1 MVRVLATV
9 ERKRLWL
16 SRRVQGGPQDQQD
29 APGAGGREASA
40 AARVENAAV
49 LNALAE
55 PRRIELLR
63 LLTDRQ
69 LCTRDLV
76 TATGMAQ
83 PLVSHHLRV
92 LRQSLLVDSTVCA
105 NLRVYRVRADTLRV
119 LGERLGAMAARAEV
133 TSDEEPC

>member
-1 MVRVLATV
+1 MSAF
-9 ERKRLWL
+9 
-16 SRRVQGGPQDQQD
+16 D
-29 APGAGGREASA
+29 ADRPPAQRQELDDL
-40 AARVENAAV
+40 AV

-63 LLTDRQ
+63 LLTDQQ

-76 TATGMAQ
+76 AATGMAQ

-92 LRQSLLVDSTVCA
+92 LRQALLVDSTVCA

-119 LGERLGAMAARAEV
+119 LGSRLDQMAARAAV
-133 TSDEEPC
+133 TSGVQPC

>member
-1 MVRVLATV
+1 MDGAP
-9 ERKRLWL
+9 EDQGDARK
-16 SRRVQGGPQDQQD
+16 
-29 APGAGGREASA
+29 GRQ
-40 AARVENAAV
+40 VDGQVDNAAV
-49 LNALAE
+49 LTALAE

-63 LLTDRQ
+63 LLADRQ

-92 LRQSLLVDSTVCA
+92 LRQTMLVDSTVCA

-119 LGERLGAMAARAEV
+119 LGERLGVMAERAAV
-133 TSDEEPC
+133 TAYEEPC

>member
-1 MVRVLATV
+1 M
-9 ERKRLWL
+9 WL
-16 SRRVQGGPQDQQD
+16 SRAVSSGSEVAVD
-29 APGAGGREASA
+29 AQ
-40 AARVENAAV
+40 AV
-49 LNALAE
+49 LHALAE

-76 TATGMAQ
+76 AETGMSQ

-105 NLRVYRVRADTLRV
+105 NLRVYRVRPDTLRA
-119 LGERLGAMAARAEV
+119 LGERLGAMAERAAV
-133 TSDEEPC
+133 TSGSPPC

>member
-1 MVRVLATV
+1 M
-9 ERKRLWL
+9 
-16 SRRVQGGPQDQQD
+16 S
-29 APGAGGREASA
+29 APE
-40 AARVENAAV
+40 VDNVAV

-55 PRRIELLR
+55 PRRIQLLR
-63 LLTDRQ
+63 LLTDEQ

-92 LRQSLLVDSTVCA
+92 LRQALLVDSTVCA

-119 LGERLGAMAARAEV
+119 LGSRLEEMAARAAV
-133 TSDEEPC
+133 TSELEPC

>member
-1 MVRVLATV
+1 M
-9 ERKRLWL
+9 WL
-16 SRRVQGGPQDQQD
+16 SSGVSSE
-29 APGAGGREASA
+29 GAEQVEAQ
-40 AARVENAAV
+40 AV
-49 LNALAE
+49 LHALAE

-63 LLTDRQ
+63 LLTDQQ

-76 TATGMAQ
+76 SATGMAQ

-119 LGERLGAMAARAEV
+119 LGERLAAMAERAAV
-133 TSDEEPC
+133 TSYEQPC

>member
-1 MVRVLATV
+1 MSPPDVDGT
-9 ERKRLWL
+9 
-16 SRRVQGGPQDQQD
+16 
-29 APGAGGREASA
+29 
-40 AARVENAAV
+40 AV

-63 LLTDRQ
+63 LLTGQQ

-83 PLVSHHLRV
+83 PLVSHHLRI
-92 LRQSLLVDSTVCA
+92 LRQSMLVDSTVCA

-119 LGERLGAMAARAEV
+119 LGSRLEEMASLAAV
-133 TSDEEPC
+133 TSELEPC